1 MCMQKLIQ
9 LYTQKPT
16 HRLDHLQEAKVLH
29 DLRGKQ
35 DCEELMFMIQRIE
48 THCWLLVFLP
58 QEVVQLHGVAES
70 KTKLFLVLELCEGGT
85 LPWDNATQ

>member
-1 MCMQKLIQ
+1 MQKLIQ